1 MKEKSGS
8 IIGGADGPTN
18 VILPSH
24 DRKISLRL
32 SISDY
37 FYRKKRK
44 ESSGV

>member
-1 MKEKSGS
+1 MKEKNSGS

-32 SISDY
+32 RISDY
-37 FYRKKRK
+37 FYRKKK
-44 ESSGV
+44 TESS